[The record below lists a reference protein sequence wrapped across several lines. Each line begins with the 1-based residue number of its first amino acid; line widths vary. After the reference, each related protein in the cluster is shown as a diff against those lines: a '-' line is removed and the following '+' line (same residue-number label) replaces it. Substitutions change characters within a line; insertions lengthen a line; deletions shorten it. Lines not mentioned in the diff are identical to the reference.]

1 MPNYTNKNYTM
12 QLGLKCSEE
21 SAYSSIETAYK
32 CQNMATADPKRMAGI
47 NTTHINGFY

>member
-32 CQNMATADPKRMAGI
+32 CQNIWPLQTLKGWLE
-47 NTTHINGFY
+47 